1 MIELTDPRLTTYD
14 IVLSADDP
22 ARGTGQGPTG
32 GEEPEALAGRLRL
45 GGPHSVRLTPDEL
58 SADPELA
65 RYAEEQAALYEHHL
79 VRLSLT
85 FVPQA
90 GGARLKFANVAL
102 HLTSDWGPK
111 PVAHSM
117 DPIRL
122 TDPVQIERVR
132 RLGPQLSLLGADAS
146 LGELTRTVGYTTNQP
161 LVQALDLGGSTPAWD
176 FRPTMATQLTGTYPL
191 SLVVRCGAGTDTE
204 LRCTVTA
211 GVEKPL
217 LRRFSRELPD
227 PLRLKAFL

>member
-1 MIELTDPRLTTYD
+1 MIELADPGLTTHD
-14 IVLSADDP
+14 LVLDSDDP
-22 ARGTGQGPTG
+22 ARGPEQGPSG
-32 GEEPEALAGRLRL
+32 VREPAALSGRLRL
-45 GGPHSVRLTPDEL
+45 GGPHAVRLTPEEL
-58 SADPELA
+58 TADPELA

-90 GGARLKFANVAL
+90 GGPRLKFANVAL

-122 TDPVQIERVR
+122 TDPVQIEHVR

-146 LGELTRTVGYTTNQP
+146 LGEMSRTVGYTTNQP
-161 LVQALDLGGSTPAWD
+161 FVQALDLGGSTPAWD
-176 FRPTMATQLTGTYPL
+176 FRPTAATELSGTHPL
-191 SLVVRCGAGTDTE
+191 SLVVRSGTGTDTE
-204 LRCTVTA
+204 MWCTVTA
-211 GVEKPL
+211 GVEGPL

>member
-1 MIELTDPRLTTYD
+1 MIELADPGLTTYD

-22 ARGTGQGPTG
+22 ARGPEQGPA
-32 GEEPEALAGRLRL
+32 EVSEPAALAGRLRL
-45 GGPHSVRLTPDEL
+45 GGPHAVRLTPEEL
-58 SADPELA
+58 AADPELA

-85 FVPQA
+85 FVPHTS
-90 GGARLKFANVAL
+90 GPRLKFANVAL
-102 HLTSDWGPK
+102 HLTSGWGPK

-122 TDPVQIERVR
+122 TDPVQIEHVR

-146 LGELTRTVGYTTNQP
+146 LGEMTRTVGYTTNQP
-161 LVQALDLGGSTPAWD
+161 IVQALDLGGSTPAWD
-176 FRPTMATQLTGTYPL
+176 FRPTAATELSGTYPL
-191 SLVVRCGAGTDTE
+191 SLVVRCGAGTETE

-217 LRRFSRELPD
+217 LRRFSRELPN